1 MNNETPTLQ
10 ILWRQIAQ
18 MLTETAGSEANTV
31 AKYLLCDM
39 LDMSQTELIVHSADA
54 VTAEMRSRAL
64 DSARRLADGEPL
76 QYVTGKAYFCDL
88 VFGVAPGVL
97 IPRPETAELVDIVVN
112 EYFNQKVRILD
123 IGTGSGCIAIA
134 LKHKLPQASVTAID
148 VSPEALAIARANA
161 ERISTEVHFAEYD
174 ILLSDNDLGKFD
186 VIVSNPPYV
195 TESERGAMERNVLDY
210 EPATALFVPDADPL
224 RFYRAIADRA
234 RHGLLANGGKLYFEI
249 NERFGAEMRQMLED
263 KGFNNVKILTDMY
276 GKERFAEARF

>member
-1 MNNETPTLQ
+1 
-10 ILWRQIAQ
+10 

-112 EYFNQKVRILD
+112 EHFNQKVKILD

-161 ERISTEVHFAEYD
+161 ERLSTEVHFAEYD